1 MKKEQI
7 LEKLGIGMLNDM
19 QLETGRAVGT
29 GRDVV
34 LLSPTGSGKTLAF
47 LLPVLQRLDPGYKN
61 IQVLVLVPSRELALQ
76 TEQVFRKAGSGFKV
90 SCFYGGHP
98 VSTELKSLSDPPVVL
113 IGTPGRIAFHL
124 EAGNLDE
131 SGIRILVLDEFD
143 KCLELGFQD
152 DLDYI
157 IAQLRT
163 LGQRILISATGMD
176 EIPGFTGIRDPELV
190 NFLDWKAAVPKLL
203 LKRVDAAEVGR
214 EAALLDLMA
223 KTGGAAALVF
233 CNERA
238 TAGMI
243 SRLLVQK
250 GFSAELYHG
259 GMEQDERERALLKF
273 RNGTANILVT
283 TDLASR
289 GLDIPEVAL
298 IVHYQLPL
306 TAAAFTHR
314 NGRTAR
320 MKAEGTVYML
330 SEQDEDSAFLGEGAV
345 TEELSG
351 TFEDPVRSTW
361 ETLYIGA
368 GRKDKVGKTDVA
380 GMLLKKGGLTPAE
393 VGLITIMDRCAYVA
407 VAREKCEAV
416 IRLLTGQK
424 IKNKKVK
431 IEIAK

>member
-1 MKKEQI
+1 
-7 LEKLGIGMLNDM
+7 MLNDM
-19 QLETGRAVGT
+19 QLETGRAVNT

-34 LLSPTGSGKTLAF
+34 LLSPTGSGKTIAF

-61 IQVLVLVPSRELALQ
+61 IQALVLVPSRELALQ

-131 SGIRILVLDEFD
+131 SGIRMLVLDEFD

-190 NFLDWKAAVPKLL
+190 DFLDWKAAVPKLL

-214 EAALLDLMA
+214 EAALLALMG
-223 KTGGAAALVF
+223 KTGRAAALVF

-306 TAAAFTHR
+306 TASAFIHR

-320 MKAEGTVYML
+320 MKAEGTVYMI
-330 SEQDEDSAFLGEGAV
+330 SEQDEDGAFLGEGAV

-380 GMLLKKGGLTPAE
+380 GLLLKKGGLTHAE
-393 VGLITIMDRCAYVA
+393 VGLITIMDRCSYVA